1 MEVGAWGRGWGWVGG
16 GGVEECR
23 GRGGE
28 GRWRG
33 VGGIGFEAKPNYC
46 IRVVRLRSP
55 EFL

>member
-1 MEVGAWGRGWGWVGG
+1 MGAGVGVGG
-16 GGVEECR
+16 GWGVEE
-23 GRGGE
+23 GRGE